1 MTPPARVRI
10 RRSEIG
16 SKGRDLL
23 ALAAR
28 LRKLDRRHAELI
40 AEQRGLIADINAE
53 VRRRDAARTAL
64 AQSRQIGWARA
75 DVARLNADAS
85 ADALELIRRA
95 EITIRC
101 LNKILVQNRQALAR
115 LETTRRALRLLVKKP

>member
-16 SKGRDLL
+16 SRGRDLL

-28 LRKLDRRHAELI
+28 LRKVDRRHAELA
-40 AEQRGLIADINAE
+40 AEQHGLVRDRNAE
-53 VRRRDAARTAL
+53 VARRDAARAAL
-64 AQSRQIGWARA
+64 TTSRQIGWVRT
-75 DVARLNADAS
+75 DVATIDADGA
-85 ADALELIRRA
+85 ADALEVIRCA

-101 LNKILVQNRQALAR
+101 LNKILVQNRRHLVH
-115 LETTRRALRLLVKKP
+115 LETTRRALRLLVKKS